1 MYSVARGRHALV
13 FHQQAVSLDI
23 RGARLLL
30 GHLRSPVAAKLG
42 TARLLQEMADTSV
55 WAPGHDHVFTRSYT
69 DSLREMCEWYHP
81 SRTRIPELY
90 EGFFRDTLRSR
101 SARPS
106 DMARAAAADSPSTSR
121 GTPSQHVVFSY
132 QRSLGGDANPNDDD
146 YARKCTWRHNRAC
159 WLFYELEQWNSL
171 LAKGCFELLVHKC
184 YELELVGFRCSLLDN
199 PSNYDVFQTALLII
213 VLLQR
218 HSCLTRV
225 VVDVVGA
232 KLERR
237 LFWHAMAE
245 SKDRVRFLDLRADI
259 YDGEDPVGHGVL
271 WASSVSI
278 MWRVVSLN
286 LSGVLFNQEV
296 SEALARYMKTTA
308 LESLSLTN
316 ITAEAAEV
324 SHFLIHFAH
333 NTSIKKLCLPAAFL
347 SAQSGELLAD
357 AVRNHSG
364 LEELEVRGSGLT
376 SPSALLRGAVRNKT
390 LRCLNIYS
398 CQASLED
405 IKELAV
411 ALTRR
416 PLSPSS
422 SEGTS
427 SESLTPTRRLERL
440 GFFNFAK
447 CDTDLERAYAS
458 LIGGV
463 LLSLTLFNCHL
474 TDTFG
479 IAAALKLNIDDRLLK
494 LNVAKNLIKP
504 AGIYRMVEAMQVNH
518 SLETLIVTIL
528 RMQPVDELLR
538 LFSLIRT
545 HGVSARLQFHWEE
558 PRATPFAQGVP
569 LCRLCTCE
577 FALDRRTLDDATALM
592 GTLSTTRHIR
602 IASIKCTFSSPVL
615 VIQTIIDAVRSARYL
630 RHLTLNAYVRVPE
643 MLKLVDALK
652 SNRSV
657 GILELPKHMFDEA
670 VVTAM
675 GQLVVHN
682 RTIYILTIVIEDLK
696 CKKQDV
702 EIFRSEMSKAV
713 PLNPFLIAVN
723 LMLCNVNQETSFEVK
738 QALRR
743 NMMKVHM
750 AVHFVNG
757 SSDHSHVLAFREL
770 AHTYSVEH
778 VLSHND
784 GLDETIAAGKVIAAR
799 SRLDATS

>member
-259 YDGEDPVGHGVL
+259 YDGEDP
-271 WASSVSI
+271 
-278 MWRVVSLN
+278 
-286 LSGVLFNQEV
+286 
-296 SEALARYMKTTA
+296 
-308 LESLSLTN
+308 
-316 ITAEAAEV
+316 AEAAEV

>member
-1 MYSVARGRHALV
+1 
-13 FHQQAVSLDI
+13 
-23 RGARLLL
+23 
-30 GHLRSPVAAKLG
+30 
-42 TARLLQEMADTSV
+42 
-55 WAPGHDHVFTRSYT
+55 
-69 DSLREMCEWYHP
+69 
-81 SRTRIPELY
+81 
-90 EGFFRDTLRSR
+90 
-101 SARPS
+101 
-106 DMARAAAADSPSTSR
+106 
-121 GTPSQHVVFSY
+121 
-132 QRSLGGDANPNDDD
+132 
-146 YARKCTWRHNRAC
+146 
-159 WLFYELEQWNSL
+159 
-171 LAKGCFELLVHKC
+171 
-184 YELELVGFRCSLLDN
+184 
-199 PSNYDVFQTALLII
+199 
-213 VLLQR
+213 
-218 HSCLTRV
+218 
-225 VVDVVGA
+225 
-232 KLERR
+232 
-237 LFWHAMAE
+237 MAE

-316 ITAEAAEV
+316 ITNTPQRSLQMATGTSAFQDNTAPLSVRHTILRMLFAAVRAIVTALPQANKLQEAEAAEV